1 MTSIY
6 LILVYSLF
14 VDAALRIPSASHS
27 WTKPLPPPVDL
38 KSQLKDTEDRL
49 RKKESEL
56 KDLEDFLHSSLLSSQ
71 GII

>member
-1 MTSIY
+1 M
-6 LILVYSLF
+6 LE
-14 VDAALRIPSASHS
+14 
-27 WTKPLPPPVDL
+27 
-38 KSQLKDTEDRL
+38 SQLKDTEDRL